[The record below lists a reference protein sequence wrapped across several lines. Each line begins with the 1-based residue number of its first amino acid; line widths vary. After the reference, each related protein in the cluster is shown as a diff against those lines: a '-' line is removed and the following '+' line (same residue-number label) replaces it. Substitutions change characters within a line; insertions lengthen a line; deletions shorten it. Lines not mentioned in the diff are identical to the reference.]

1 MPRLPKSTIGNAYT
15 SDFCWSLL
23 SDLTAVGSRMGGQR
37 GEQRGAEIMRDAFET
52 VGLRD
57 TRISEFEI
65 PGWWRG
71 STSLTVEDART
82 TTEWDRSHQLLALP
96 GTPADTVSAELVDGD
111 YGTPEELEKITTD
124 GTIVMVS
131 NGAPDGYDR
140 WLHRME
146 KYANVYERGA
156 AGFVFRNDEGCLP
169 PTGEIGYHSRPGP
182 IPAVGVSLEVG
193 ENLHR
198 RCDRGSVSV
207 EMSVDCTNELTTS
220 RNVEGV
226 LGPPD
231 GDEIELGTHARR
243 YAR

>member
-1 MPRLPKSTIGNAYT
+1 
-15 SDFCWSLL
+15 
-23 SDLTAVGSRMGGQR
+23 
-37 GEQRGAEIMRDAFET
+37 
-52 VGLRD
+52 
-57 TRISEFEI
+57 
-65 PGWWRG
+65 
-71 STSLTVEDART
+71 
-82 TTEWDRSHQLLALP
+82 
-96 GTPADTVSAELVDGD
+96 
-111 YGTPEELEKITTD
+111 
-124 GTIVMVS
+124 
-131 NGAPDGYDR
+131 
-140 WLHRME
+140 ME

-207 EMSVDCTNELTTS
+207 EMSVDCTNEPTTS